1 MMLSKK
7 IYTIL
12 ALCLMAVV
20 LPCSAQSYAEYTF
33 NHEKDILGQ
42 FMVMEGVPVSGVSS
56 SFYPTWYYTTFH
68 KGYMAYAMTNNK
80 QVLRLKAT
88 TDMEKEVAF
97 SDTIQKRLTN
107 RGLKEARKVA
117 DRKLDISLSMEQG
130 RIQSKLDVFSRNISH
145 IVAYGG
151 TDKDYQY
158 WKSMYSCFVKA
169 VDCVHKAYMD
179 NGQRIAEYKAIY
191 ADIIKHNNTLVGQLA
206 LWSSCKTSKNM
217 LSKMED
223 SKALRFTSRKINIAN
238 VCKEKWGVVWGVDG
252 IHNIKEDKSR
262 RK

>member
-1 MMLSKK
+1 MRIFSK
-7 IYTIL
+7 IYTLL
-12 ALCLMAVV
+12 ALGLLTVA
-20 LPCSAQSYAEYTF
+20 LPSSAQSYAEYTF

-42 FMVMEGVPVSGVSS
+42 FMVMEGAPIPGVTA

-97 SDTIQKRLTN
+97 SDTIQKRLTK
-107 RGLKEARKVA
+107 RALKEAHKVA
-117 DRKLDISLSMEQG
+117 DRKMDISLSMEQG
-130 RIQSKLDVFSRNISH
+130 RIRSKLDVFSKNISH

-169 VDCVHKAYMD
+169 VECVHKAYMD
-179 NGQRIAEYKAIY
+179 NGQRVAEYKAIY
-191 ADIIKHNNTLVGQLA
+191 ADIIKHNNTLVGQLSM
-206 LWSSCKTSKNM
+206 WNSCKTSKKM
-217 LSKMED
+217 LRKLSD
-223 SKALRFTSRKINIAN
+223 SKPLRFTSRKIIVAN
-238 VCKEKWGVVWGVDG
+238 DCKEKWAVVWGVDG
-252 IHNIKEDKSR
+252 THNNKEDKLK